1 MYKVRY
7 IMSVLGLTLLV
18 LGLSNC
24 NTSKTNNSS
33 YSLNQNP
40 PFTILESYYHDWIS
54 GVQGAGS
61 GTILFISFSDLNKRT
76 KIEDFF
82 FRNQIVKAKKDQG
95 NSFLFIGYFK
105 NDNNKDIIMD
115 ADIIKEAQNTPPE
128 KIPFQL
134 EENEAVISYTYK
146 GAVQYYKISNI
157 IKDEVIAFPE
167 AKPKN
172 D

>member
-1 MYKVRY
+1 M
-7 IMSVLGLTLLV
+7 
-18 LGLSNC
+18 
-24 NTSKTNNSS
+24 
-33 YSLNQNP
+33 
-40 PFTILESYYHDWIS
+40 
-54 GVQGAGS
+54 
-61 GTILFISFSDLNKRT
+61 
-76 KIEDFF
+76 
-82 FRNQIVKAKKDQG
+82 KAKKDQG

-146 GAVQYYKISNI
+146 GSVQYYKISNI